1 MPIRTDI
8 QSNFLNL
15 FNKVF
20 ENEALEIGNKLNVF
34 MLKISNNQFNYS
46 GLNEELE
53 NALITYALSR
63 HTYDEL
69 VAQKKFGNLSTQ
81 AREKLRRAQSNTGE
95 LGELLLYCLLESHLH
110 APKLL
115 TKLELKTSSNE
126 YVKGTDGV
134 HLLKIDNASY
144 QLVFGESKLHS
155 DLESGIVS
163 AFNSIKTLIENGLDK
178 MRYEI
183 HLVNT
188 NLLKETV
195 SDESYDILK
204 KILIPSENDEDL
216 NIDNSFGVFLG
227 FDVNISEDERC
238 VNNNEFRNNIL
249 EKIKASIIEITPT
262 INKHLKKKEFIGY
275 NFYFYIVPFSELEK
289 ARVDIINKLKNN

>member
-15 FNKVF
+15 FTKVF
-20 ENEALEIGNKLNVF
+20 ENEALENGNKLNVF

-155 DLESGIVS
+155 DLGSGIVS

-238 VNNNEFRNNIL
+238 VSNNEFRNNIL
-249 EKIKASIIEITPT
+249 EKIKASIIEIIPT
-262 INKHLKKKEFIGY
+262 INKYLKKKEFIGY